1 MLSGVTLRAQIASV
15 IDALSKA
22 AAAEIAK
29 VVEDGMVVLRLEVC
43 QRENEIQKLKS
54 NIQLLHGELRA
65 VQQLADTHGPI
76 ARYHDR
82 DDIQPLPNNMAIGDQ
97 TQLPEVNPGDEAPLP
112 DKEKQATA
120 QEDQPIKDSPLP
132 TPVQPKP
139 ELAEKNQT
147 QSLFPVGN
155 EPKREKS
162 DDLSQNIAS
171 VGRDSQQWTP
181 RTQHNPELSS
191 TDSVSGS
198 AGNTTSFS
206 GNFTLQQPPMEESCA
221 VLSFPE
227 KLNTEPRNSAIPHT
241 PYHSSDTLITSREVG
256 FHGVGEASLNDYHQQ
271 RSITSFQGFRP
282 KRYFTCSYCSKVF
295 ERAGHLERHLRIHTG
310 EKPYGCQICGRFFN
324 QKSSLKGHM
333 NTHKEGESTDLLES
347 HHLTFT
353 MPDGPQVENLVELKN
368 GLMAQDGEFP
378 HGVTESKE
386 TVTVKQEPNEEDLQ
400 TVGHLGV
407 HGGTE
412 EMDQSQLWASGSEKN
427 SNAPEQT
434 VCVLLPDASTKDK
447 HEATCNNNQY
457 LVMGFHPKRLDS
469 THSYEPHDQQSLHE
483 NDYNATSDG
492 THNGEAFEFKMDFSS
507 NHEDQNKADAVMENT
522 FICASCGQSF
532 GNFDTFQ
539 GHLCDKVSEQ
549 L

>member
-1 MLSGVTLRAQIASV
+1 L
-15 IDALSKA
+15 
-22 AAAEIAK
+22 
-29 VVEDGMVVLRLEVC
+29 
-43 QRENEIQKLKS
+43 
-54 NIQLLHGELRA
+54 
-65 VQQLADTHGPI
+65 GPI
-76 ARYHDR
+76 LIEKIILASLCIWKLLTIHIIDFSPLT
-82 DDIQPLPNNMAIGDQ
+82 DIQPLPNNMAIGDQ

-155 EPKREKS
+155 EPKREK
-162 DDLSQNIAS
+162 N
-171 VGRDSQQWTP
+171 
-181 RTQHNPELSS
+181 
-191 TDSVSGS
+191 SVSGS

-333 NTHKEGESTDLLES
+333 NTHKEGKTNTYWCL
-347 HHLTFT
+347 HRTF
-353 MPDGPQVENLVELKN
+353 
-368 GLMAQDGEFP
+368 
-378 HGVTESKE
+378 
-386 TVTVKQEPNEEDLQ
+386 
-400 TVGHLGV
+400 
-407 HGGTE
+407 
-412 EMDQSQLWASGSEKN
+412 WC
-427 SNAPEQT
+427 T
-434 VCVLLPDASTKDK
+434 VCGKSFQCSSHLSIHHRTHTGEKPFGCGQCGKRFTQQSSLRVHQRTHSGERPYT
-447 HEATCNNNQY
+447 
-457 LVMGFHPKRLDS
+457 LVMFR
-469 THSYEPHDQQSLHE
+469 
-483 NDYNATSDG
+483 
-492 THNGEAFEFKMDFSS
+492 
-507 NHEDQNKADAVMENT
+507 DAR
-522 FICASCGQSF
+522 AG
-532 GNFDTFQ
+532 
-539 GHLCDKVSEQ
+539 K
-549 L
+549 